1 MGRYTGVLG
10 ILSVLLAAYLFSTD
24 RRQIRWRTVAWGL
37 GLQITF
43 AFLVL
48 KFSVGQS
55 VMSWAGGL
63 VTNMLSATFAGTQIL
78 FGQLG
83 LPNSG
88 AFGDLLANVPGHTA
102 NEGAIFAF
110 QVLPTIIFISAFFAV
125 LYHIGVMQIII
136 RGLAWVMLKTMRIS
150 GAESMNVAASIF
162 MGQTEAPLTIR
173 PFLAKATRSELM
185 TIMTS
190 GMAHVSGGIMA
201 MYIAQHIEARHLLSA
216 VIMTSPGTILLSK
229 MLVPETAVP
238 ATEGKVVIPKDELHA
253 EENLIGAIARGTIDG
268 GKLALNVAIM
278 LVSFLALVA
287 LLDMM
292 LGWVHGLGWMHWVP
306 PSLGLILGF
315 VFKPV
320 AWLIGVPWQDCGAIG
335 TLLGTRM
342 ALNEVIAYIS
352 LGAQKATLLPRSFTI
367 ATFALCGFANL
378 GSIGMQI
385 GGIGALVPERR
396 NDLAKL
402 GVRAMLAGT
411 MANLIS
417 ASIAGIFLG

>member
-1 MGRYTGVLG
+1 LQRFTGVLG
-10 ILSVLLAAYLFSTD
+10 ILAVLLAAWLFSTD
-24 RRQIRWRTVAWGL
+24 RRRIRWRTVAWGL
-37 GLQITF
+37 SLQLVF

-48 KFSVGQS
+48 RFDFGQRA
-55 VMSWAGGL
+55 MFWAGGV
-63 VTNMLSATFAGTQIL
+63 VTKMLSATAAGTAVL
-78 FGQLG
+78 FGKLG
-83 LPNSG
+83 TPDTSMG
-88 AFGDLLANVPGHTA
+88 S
-102 NEGAIFAF
+102 IFAF

-125 LYHIGVMQIII
+125 MYHIGLMQIII
-136 RGLAWVMLKTMRIS
+136 RALAWVMLKTMRIS

-173 PFLAKATRSELM
+173 PFLARATRSELM

-201 MYIAQHIEARHLLSA
+201 MYISQGIEARHLLSA
-216 VIMTSPGTILLSK
+216 VIMTSPGTILMAK
-229 MLVPETAVP
+229 MLVPETEIP
-238 ATEGKVVIPKDELHA
+238 ATEGKVVIPKSEEHS

-278 LVSFLALVA
+278 LISFLALVA
-287 LLDMM
+287 LLDML
-292 LGWVHGLGWMHWVP
+292 LGWIHLHAGLHWVP
-306 PSLGLILGF
+306 GSLGEILGY
-315 VFKPV
+315 VFWPV
-320 AWLIGVPWQDCGAIG
+320 AWLIGVPAQDCSLIG
-335 TLLGTRM
+335 NLLGTRM
-342 ALNEVIAYIS
+342 ALNEVIAYIA
-352 LGAQKATLLPRSFTI
+352 LGTHKAMILPRSFTI

-396 NDLAKL
+396 NDLARL

>member
-1 MGRYTGVLG
+1 LDRFTGILG
-10 ILSVLLAAYLFSTD
+10 ILAVLLAAWLGSTD
-24 RRQIRWRTVAWGL
+24 RRRIRWRTVGWGL
-37 GLQITF
+37 SLQFIF

-48 KFSVGQS
+48 RFDYGQRA
-55 VMSWAGGL
+55 MAWAGG
-63 VTNMLSATFAGTQIL
+63 VVNNMLSATFAGTVIL

-83 LPNSG
+83 LPNAGLFGKLLPPNSG
-88 AFGDLLANVPGHTA
+88 S
-102 NEGAIFAF
+102 IFAF

-125 LYHIGVMQIII
+125 MYHIGLMQIII

-173 PFLAKATRSELM
+173 PFLSKATRSELM

-201 MYIAQHIEARHLLSA
+201 MYISQGVEAKHLLAA
-216 VIMTSPGTILLSK
+216 VIMTSPGTILISK

-238 ATEGKVVIPKDELHA
+238 ATEGRVVLPKNEEHKD
-253 EENLIGAIARGTIDG
+253 ENLIGAIARGTIDG

-278 LVSFLALVA
+278 LISFLALVA
-287 LLDMM
+287 LLDSL
-292 LGWVHGLGWMHWVP
+292 LGWAHGGLPWIP
-306 PSLGLILGF
+306 ASLGQILGF
-315 VFKPV
+315 FFAPV
-320 AWLIGVPWQDCGAIG
+320 AWLIGVPWHDCGVIG
-335 TLLGTRM
+335 NLLGTRM

-352 LGAQKATLLPRSFTI
+352 LGAQRAALAPRSFTI

-396 NDLAKL
+396 NDLAQL

-417 ASIAGIFLG
+417 ASIAGMFLG

>member
-1 MGRYTGVLG
+1 LARYTGLLG
-10 ILSVLLAAYLFSTD
+10 IIAVLAAAWLGSTD
-24 RRQIRWRTVAWGL
+24 RKHIRWRTIVWGI
-37 GLQITF
+37 GLQVCF

-48 KFSVGQS
+48 RFSFGQRF
-55 VMSWAGGL
+55 MAWAGDV
-63 VTNMLSATFAGTQIL
+63 VTNMLSATFAGTQVL

-88 AFGDLLANVPGHTA
+88 AFGAMLGPNKGSV
-102 NEGAIFAF
+102 FAF

-125 LYHIGVMQIII
+125 LYHLGVMQIII
-136 RGLAWVMLKTMRIS
+136 RGMAWVMLKTMRIS

-173 PFLAKATRSELM
+173 PFLSRATRSELM

-201 MYIAQHIEARHLLSA
+201 MYISQGVEARHLLSA
-216 VIMTSPGTILLSK
+216 VIMTSPGTIVMAK
-229 MLVPETAVP
+229 MLVPETETP
-238 ATEGKVVIPKDELHA
+238 ATEGKVVIPKDELHSD
-253 EENLIGAIARGTIDG
+253 ENLIGAIARGTIDG

-287 LLDMM
+287 LLDM
-292 LGWVHGLGWMHWVP
+292 LLTWIHGGLPFVP
-306 PSLGLILGF
+306 GSLGQILGY
-315 VFKPV
+315 VFAPI
-320 AWLIGVPWQDCGAIG
+320 AWLIGVPWHDCLAIG
-335 TLLGTRM
+335 NLLGTRM
-342 ALNEVIAYIS
+342 ALNEVIAYIG
-352 LGAQKATLLPRSFTI
+352 LGTQRAALDPRSFTI

-396 NDLAKL
+396 NDLARL

>member
-1 MGRYTGVLG
+1 MDRYTGVLG
-10 ILSVLLAAYLFSTD
+10 ILAVLLAAWLGSTD
-24 RRQIRWRTVAWGL
+24 RKHIRWRTVAWGL

-48 KFSVGQS
+48 RFDYGQRA
-55 VMSWAGGL
+55 MTWAGG
-63 VTNMLSATFAGTQIL
+63 VVNTMLSATFAGTRVL

-88 AFGDLLANVPGHTA
+88 AFGNLLPPNS
-102 NEGAIFAF
+102 GAIFAF

-125 LYHIGVMQIII
+125 LYHIGLMQIII
-136 RGLAWVMLKTMRIS
+136 RAMAWVMLKTMRIS

-173 PFLAKATRSELM
+173 PFLKGATRSELM

-201 MYIAQHIEARHLLSA
+201 MYIAQGVEARHLLSA
-216 VIMTSPGTILLSK
+216 VIMTSPGTILMAK
-229 MLVPETAVP
+229 MLVPETGIP
-238 ATEGKVVIPKDELHA
+238 ATEGRVVIPKDELHKD
-253 EENLIGAIARGTIDG
+253 ENLIGAIARGTIDG
-268 GKLALNVAIM
+268 GKLAFNVGIM
-278 LVSFLALVA
+278 LISFLALVA
-287 LLDMM
+287 LLDSL
-292 LGWVHGLGWMHWVP
+292 LGWAHGGMPWIP
-306 PSLGLILGF
+306 GSLGQILGF
-315 VFKPV
+315 AFAPV
-320 AWLIGVPWQDCGAIG
+320 AWLIGVPWHDCLAIG
-335 TLLGTRM
+335 NLLGTRM
-342 ALNEVIAYIS
+342 ALNEVIAYIA
-352 LGAQKATLLPRSFTI
+352 LGAQRAALAPRSFTI

-396 NDLAKL
+396 NDLARL

-417 ASIAGIFLG
+417 ASIAGMFLG

>member
-1 MGRYTGVLG
+1 MDRFTGVLG
-10 ILSVLLAAYLFSTD
+10 ILAVLLAAYLGSTD
-24 RRQIRWRTVAWGL
+24 RKRIRWRTIAWGL
-37 GLQITF
+37 GLQFTF

-48 KFSVGQS
+48 RFNYGQQF
-55 VMSWAGGL
+55 MAWAGGV
-63 VTNMLSATFAGTQIL
+63 VTSMLSATFAGTRVL

-88 AFGDLLANVPGHTA
+88 AFGNLLPSQPPNQ
-102 NEGAIFAF
+102 GAIFAF

-125 LYHIGVMQIII
+125 LYHIGLMQIII
-136 RGLAWVMLKTMRIS
+136 RAMAWVMLKTMRIS

-173 PFLAKATRSELM
+173 PFLSKATRSELM
-185 TIMTS
+185 VIMTS

-201 MYIAQHIEARHLLSA
+201 MYISQGVEARHLLSA
-216 VIMTSPGTILLSK
+216 VIMTSPGTILIAK
-229 MLVPETAVP
+229 MLVPETEVP

-253 EENLIGAIARGTIDG
+253 DENFIGSIARGTIDG
-268 GKLALNVAIM
+268 GKLAMNVGIM
-278 LVSFLALVA
+278 LISFLALVA
-287 LLDMM
+287 LLDSV
-292 LGWVHGLGWMHWVP
+292 LLWTHGMAYMHWVP
-306 PSLGLILGF
+306 GSLGQILGF
-315 VFKPV
+315 FFAPV
-320 AWLIGVPWQDCGAIG
+320 AWLIGVPWHDCGAIG
-335 TLLGTRM
+335 NLLGTRM

-352 LGAQKATLLPRSFTI
+352 LGAQRAVLAPRSFTI

-417 ASIAGIFLG
+417 ASIAGMFLG

>member
-1 MGRYTGVLG
+1 LARSNALGRFTGVLG
-10 ILSVLLAAYLFSTD
+10 ILAVLMTAWLFSTD
-24 RRQIRWRTVAWGL
+24 RRKIRWRTVAWGL
-37 GLQITF
+37 SLQIVF
-43 AFLVL
+43 AFFVL
-48 KFSVGQS
+48 DFNFGQRA
-55 VMSWAGGL
+55 MFWAGGV
-63 VTNMLSATFAGTQIL
+63 VTKMLSATTAGTSVL
-78 FGQLG
+78 FGKLG
-83 LPNSG
+83 TPDTSLGS
-88 AFGDLLANVPGHTA
+88 
-102 NEGAIFAF
+102 IFAF

-136 RGLAWVMLKTMRIS
+136 RAMAWVMLKTMRIS

-173 PFLAKATRSELM
+173 PFLASATRSELM

-201 MYIAQHIEARHLLSA
+201 MYISQGIEARHLLSA
-216 VIMTSPGTILLSK
+216 VIMTSPGTILLAK
-229 MLVPETAVP
+229 MLVPETEVP
-238 ATEGKVVIPKDELHA
+238 ATEGKVVIPKSEEHK

-278 LVSFLALVA
+278 LISFLALVA
-287 LLDMM
+287 LLDML
-292 LGWVHGLGWMHWVP
+292 LGWIHMHAGFQWIP
-306 PSLGLILGF
+306 ASLGEILGYLF
-315 VFKPV
+315 WPV
-320 AWLIGVPWQDCGAIG
+320 AWLIGIPVQDCSLIG
-335 TLLGTRM
+335 NLLGTRM
-342 ALNEVIAYIS
+342 ALNEVIAYIA
-352 LGAQKATLLPRSFTI
+352 LGAHKATILPRSFTI

-396 NDLAKL
+396 NDLARL

>member
-1 MGRYTGVLG
+1 LLG
-10 ILSVLLAAYLFSTD
+10 ILAVLLAAWLGSTD
-24 RRQIRWRTVAWGL
+24 RKHIRWRTVAWGL

-48 KFSVGQS
+48 RFDYGQRA
-55 VMSWAGGL
+55 MTWAGG
-63 VTNMLSATFAGTQIL
+63 VVNTMLSATFAGTRVL

-88 AFGDLLANVPGHTA
+88 AFGNLLPPNS
-102 NEGAIFAF
+102 GAIFAF

-125 LYHIGVMQIII
+125 LYHIGLMQIII
-136 RGLAWVMLKTMRIS
+136 RAMAWVMLKTMRIS

-173 PFLAKATRSELM
+173 PFLKGATRSELM

-201 MYIAQHIEARHLLSA
+201 MYIAQGVEARHLLSA
-216 VIMTSPGTILLSK
+216 VIMTSPGTILMAK
-229 MLVPETAVP
+229 MLVPETGIP
-238 ATEGKVVIPKDELHA
+238 ATEGRVVIPKDELHK

-268 GKLALNVAIM
+268 GKLAMNVGIM
-278 LVSFLALVA
+278 LISFLALVA
-287 LLDMM
+287 LLDSL
-292 LGWVHGLGWMHWVP
+292 LGWAHGGMPWIP
-306 PSLGLILGF
+306 GSLGQILGF
-315 VFKPV
+315 AFAPV
-320 AWLIGVPWQDCGAIG
+320 AWLIGVPWHDCLAIG
-335 TLLGTRM
+335 NLLGTRM
-342 ALNEVIAYIS
+342 ALNEVIAYIA
-352 LGAQKATLLPRSFTI
+352 LGAQRAALAPRSFTI

-396 NDLAKL
+396 NDLARL

-417 ASIAGIFLG
+417 ASIAGMFLG

>member
-1 MGRYTGVLG
+1 VLG
-10 ILSVLLAAYLFSTD
+10 ILAVLLAAWLFSTN
-24 RRQIRWRTVAWGL
+24 RRSIRWRTVAWGL
-37 GLQITF
+37 SLQLLF
-43 AFLVL
+43 AFFVL
-48 KFSVGQS
+48 RFDFGQRA
-55 VMSWAGGL
+55 MFWAGGV
-63 VTNMLSATFAGTQIL
+63 VTKMLSATAAGTSVL
-78 FGQLG
+78 FGKLG
-83 LPNSG
+83 TPDTSLGS
-88 AFGDLLANVPGHTA
+88 
-102 NEGAIFAF
+102 IFAF

-125 LYHIGVMQIII
+125 MYHIGLMQIII

-173 PFLAKATRSELM
+173 PFLAGATRSELM

-201 MYIAQHIEARHLLSA
+201 MYISQGIEARHLLSA
-216 VIMTSPGTILLSK
+216 VIMTSPGTILMAK
-229 MLVPETAVP
+229 MLVPETEVP
-238 ATEGKVVIPKDELHA
+238 ATEGKVIIPKSEEHK

-278 LVSFLALVA
+278 LISFLALVA
-287 LLDMM
+287 LLDML
-292 LGWVHGLGWMHWVP
+292 LGWVHIHAGFHWVP
-306 PSLGLILGF
+306 GSLGEILGYIF
-315 VFKPV
+315 WPV
-320 AWLIGVPWQDCGAIG
+320 AWLIGVPAQDCSLIG
-335 TLLGTRM
+335 NLLGTRM
-342 ALNEVIAYIS
+342 ALNEVIAYIA
-352 LGAQKATLLPRSFTI
+352 LGVHKATILPRSFTI

-396 NDLAKL
+396 NDLARL

>member
-1 MGRYTGVLG
+1 LARFTGVLG
-10 ILSVLLAAYLFSTD
+10 ILAVLLAAWLFSTD
-24 RRQIRWRTVAWGL
+24 RKRIRWRTIAWGL

-48 KFSVGQS
+48 RFSFGRDA
-55 VMSWAGGL
+55 MAWAGGV
-63 VTNMLSATFAGTQIL
+63 VTNMLSATFAGTRIL
-78 FGQLG
+78 FGELG

-88 AFGDLLANVPGHTA
+88 AFGKLIAPNS
-102 NEGAIFAF
+102 GAIFAF
-110 QVLPTIIFISAFFAV
+110 QVLPTIIFISAFFAI
-125 LYHIGVMQIII
+125 LYHIGVMQKII
-136 RGLAWVMLKTMRIS
+136 RVMAWVMLKTMRIS

-173 PFLAKATRSELM
+173 PFLSKATRSELM
-185 TIMTS
+185 VIMTS

-201 MYIAQHIEARHLLSA
+201 MYISQGVEARHLLSA
-216 VIMTSPGTILLSK
+216 VIMTSPGTILMAK
-229 MLVPETAVP
+229 MLVPETDKP

-253 EENLIGAIARGTIDG
+253 DENFIGAIARGTIDG
-268 GKLALNVAIM
+268 GKLAMNVGIM
-278 LVSFLALVA
+278 LISFLALVA

-292 LGWVHGLGWMHWVP
+292 LTWVHGMPWTHWVP
-306 PSLGLILGF
+306 GSLGQILGF
-315 VFKPV
+315 AFAPV
-320 AWLIGVPWQDCGAIG
+320 AWLIGVPWHDCMAIG
-335 TLLGTRM
+335 NLLGTRM
-342 ALNEVIAYIS
+342 ALNEVIAYIQ
-352 LGAQKATLLPRSFTI
+352 LGQLHAAKLLDDRSFTI

-417 ASIAGIFLG
+417 ASIAGMFLG